1 MRYNFFSKGLIPV
14 LEEQELTTEVRM
26 VGEGFTIR
34 LTSTS
39 ASPSIII
46 IIIIIKNFILILIRV
61 SENCRSHY
69 RPHSHPHHH
78 RHQSILL
85 LSSSLSTSSS
95 LSSSSTQKQGWNK
108 RWLPLYSFL
117 NYGRRWTV
125 RPRFYIYLFNF
136 STARALV
143 VLGVSIHLS
152 RLPSVQL
159 FAQKPHNAI

>member
-14 LEEQELTTEVRM
+14 LEGQELTTEVRM

-39 ASPSIII
+39 TSPS

-85 LSSSLSTSSS
+85 LSSSSSTSSS

-136 STARALV
+136 STTGAQV
-143 VLGVSIHLS
+143 V
-152 RLPSVQL
+152 
-159 FAQKPHNAI
+159 